1 MPRRRS
7 QASLCC
13 ARFVK
18 LPKVSAVYKR
28 QLKAITFPAVDHLSE
43 SAGTKEGLCCFSPD
57 GSKQQSNVRM
67 WRKVYGVYVFAIS
80 NNRLSEHFSSILG
93 HRAAPWIHSVLECT
107 FTFPQV
113 LVISFILLTSTRLVP
128 FSVTTQRKCFLT
140 MWTAHV
146 TFSLTFSY
154 QIQTTF
160 KCCSIHLSIRSLIDS
175 LCRPQ
180 KRRCP
185 LQFMKYT
192 TVTNEHFNISVL
204 IL

>member
-28 QLKAITFPAVDHLSE
+28 QLKAITFPVVDHLSE

-57 GSKQQSNVRM
+57 GSKQQSNVCM
-67 WRKVYGVYVFAIS
+67 CRKVYGVYVFAIS

-93 HRAAPWIHSVLECT
+93 HRAATWIHSVMECT

-113 LVISFILLTSTRLVP
+113 SLISFILRYLYSSRSVCCTQLLLLVLLLCLLAVGKPPSLFEWPCLRSVPTTEAARCSSWSTLRLQMNIHP
-128 FSVTTQRKCFLT
+128 
-140 MWTAHV
+140 
-146 TFSLTFSY
+146 
-154 QIQTTF
+154 
-160 KCCSIHLSIRSLIDS
+160 SII
-175 LCRPQ
+175 
-180 KRRCP
+180 
-185 LQFMKYT
+185 
-192 TVTNEHFNISVL
+192 
-204 IL
+204 